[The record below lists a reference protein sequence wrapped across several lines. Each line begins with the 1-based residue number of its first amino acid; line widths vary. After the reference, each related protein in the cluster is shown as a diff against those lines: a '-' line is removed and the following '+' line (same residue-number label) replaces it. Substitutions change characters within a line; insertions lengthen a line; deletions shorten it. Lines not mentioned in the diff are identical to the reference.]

1 MYLIRGGEL
10 QEANADRMPVGFHDK
25 LNVPFTNTLM
35 QIQKDDSLYIFSDGY
50 IDQFGGE
57 NGKKFMAKKFKQ
69 FLLSI
74 QENPMEHQK
83 ELLDKNIT
91 DWRGE
96 LDQVDDIMVIGI
108 RV

>member
-1 MYLIRGGEL
+1 ME
-10 QEANADRMPVGFHDK
+10 
-25 LNVPFTNTLM
+25 
-35 QIQKDDSLYIFSDGY
+35 IQKGDSLYIFSDGY

-69 FLLSI
+69 FLLGI
-74 QENPMEHQK
+74 QESPMEHQK

-108 RV
+108 KV